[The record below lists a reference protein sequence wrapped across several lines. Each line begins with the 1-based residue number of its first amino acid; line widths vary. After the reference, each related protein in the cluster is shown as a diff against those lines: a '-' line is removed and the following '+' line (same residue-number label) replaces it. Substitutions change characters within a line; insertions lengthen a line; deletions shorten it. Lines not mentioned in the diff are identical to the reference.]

1 MKFIAIL
8 AVVIVSLMIALRVAR
23 SFADGPIGPIPG
35 GPLRSGSLVADVDVD
50 WVAVTDGKIEH
61 QPLAPLLVE
70 FQLLE
75 PLGSR
80 VTGIMIN
87 DGVLYIP
94 CDLGFSWARFSGPK
108 RWVLNLVHLVKTWHK
123 EALKDGRAV
132 VRIAGKRYERQ
143 AVRVTDP
150 KRLEELRRQFEDLV
164 QNWVSAG
171 EWGAAPTK
179 GPRDIWFFR
188 LEPRSSPGPMT

>member
-1 MKFIAIL
+1 MKFLVAL
-8 AVVIVSLMIALRVAR
+8 ALVIVSLLIALRVAR

-35 GPLRSGSLVADVDVD
+35 GPLRSGSLIADVDVD
-50 WVAVTDGKIEH
+50 WVAVTHGKIE
-61 QPLAPLLVE
+61 QQLTVPLLVE

-80 VTGIMIN
+80 ATGIMIS
-87 DGVLYIP
+87 DGSLYIP

-123 EALKDGRAV
+123 EALEDGRAV
-132 VRIAGKRYERQ
+132 LRIAGKRYERQ

-150 KRLEELRRQFEDLV
+150 KRLKELRGQFEGLV
-164 QNWVSAG
+164 QNWVSVG
-171 EWGAAPTK
+171 EWGAVPTK

-188 LEPRSSPGPMT
+188 LDPRSSP